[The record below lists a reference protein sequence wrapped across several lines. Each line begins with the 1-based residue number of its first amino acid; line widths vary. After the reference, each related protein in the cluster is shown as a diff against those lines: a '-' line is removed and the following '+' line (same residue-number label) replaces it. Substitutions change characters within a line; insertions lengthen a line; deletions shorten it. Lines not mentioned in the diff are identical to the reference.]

1 MSQNQA
7 SSNPKPEPE
16 VAHALGLDQPG
27 KSSAKRWV
35 IAGLLL
41 AVLGGGGAWGIHA
54 YKARKAAATPS
65 YITETVKRSDLTV
78 LVTATGTLKGQNTVE
93 VGAEVSGRL
102 LGVYVDY
109 NAKVTRGELLAEI
122 DPEELNAAALQARA
136 QVAAAEASVQQARAT
151 LLESERNLKR
161 AKEQRKDGLVAD
173 KDLESAEAN
182 ALRAKASVASA
193 DASLQVSR
201 ATLRSQTTRLG
212 KTRIL
217 SPIDGI
223 VLSRSVDPGQTV
235 TAGFQTP
242 VLFKLAEDLSHLE
255 LHVYVDE
262 ADVGRTREGQLASF
276 TVDAYVDRVFP
287 SRVLSL
293 RNEPHEENNVV
304 TYEAVLAVDN
314 TELLLRPGMTAT
326 ASIQSETRKAVLT
339 LPNAALRFTP
349 PKPPKELKEVPG
361 EKRVWI
367 QKDAEVSQLVVKT
380 GLTDGERV
388 ELLSGNLAENAQV
401 IVDVA
406 EESKK

>member
-7 SSNPKPEPE
+7 STNPKPEPE
-16 VAHALGLDQPG
+16 VARALGLEQHG
-27 KSSAKRWV
+27 KSAAKRWV
-35 IAGLLL
+35 LAGILL
-41 AVLGGGGAWGIHA
+41 AVVGALGAWGVRA
-54 YKARKAAATPS
+54 YQARKAAAVPR
-65 YITETVKRSDLTV
+65 YVTEAVARADLTV
-78 LVTATGTLKGQNTVE
+78 VVTATGTLKGQNTVE
-93 VGAEVSGRL
+93 VGAEVSGRVS
-102 LGVYVDY
+102 GVYVDY
-109 NAKVTRGELLAEI
+109 NARVKRGELLAEI
-122 DPEELNAAALQARA
+122 DPEELNAATLQARA

-151 LLESERNLKR
+151 LLESDRNLKR
-161 AKEQRKDGLVAD
+161 AKEQRKDGLVAE

-242 VLFKLAEDLSHLE
+242 VLFKLADDLSRLE

-276 TVDAYVDRVFP
+276 TVDAYVDKVFP

-314 TELLLRPGMTAT
+314 QELLLRPGMTAT

-339 LPNAALRFTP
+339 LPNSALRFTP
-349 PKPPKELKEVPG
+349 PKPPKEIKEVPG

-367 QKDAEVSQLVVKT
+367 QKDAEPSPVVVKT

-388 ELLSGNLAENAQV
+388 ELLSGDLPERTQV

-406 EESKK
+406 EEPKK